1 MYDID
6 SIPNCTKQE
15 KLFWIPAFLPIK
27 WGKSRGRTF
36 VIIVLWLEGEKI
48 NFLTNEIKFTKIQNQ
63 LMIWKEIDN
72 FDENII
78 LYFISGDK
86 LYEDSTINNKRYII
100 PRISVKP

>member
-1 MYDID
+1 M
-6 SIPNCTKQE
+6 S
-15 KLFWIPAFLPIK
+15 F
-27 WGKSRGRTF
+27 
-36 VIIVLWLEGEKI
+36 VLWLEGEKI
-48 NFLTNEIKFTKIQNQ
+48 NFLTNEIKFTKIQNR
-63 LMIWKEIDN
+63 LIIWKEIDN

>member
-1 MYDID
+1 MYD
-6 SIPNCTKQE
+6 SIPNRKNHFRFPPFYQLNEENQE
-15 KLFWIPAFLPIK
+15 GGHLSF
-27 WGKSRGRTF
+27 
-36 VIIVLWLEGEKI
+36 VLWLEGEKI